1 LIDVA
6 PYVIHCVLSLI
17 LQVCD
22 ACQGR
27 YAIPSGHEDHVKLHD
42 GPIKEA
48 NIHDGTAIPC
58 CPLCL
63 GLLSSSRIENKAV
76 RLVLEKP
83 LLTSETLNHSQPAAN
98 AAAHAATG
106 AEIVSLSLES
116 AVWQLKNEWT
126 FDEFTIDLSLPA
138 AFAVREQAAKW
149 LLSDDVYQH
158 APSSQ
163 IKDSLRSVLI
173 SHVERISGAVFKP
186 CASFK
191 IQVKCE
197 YDKNIESE
205 AEWLQ
210 DGVKKAKKRRKRAHR
225 NCDVYKRPETGKEDE
240 ILGCDDVNMMFKD
253 YSLLSSAATVF
264 RLSEMSREEF
274 FRRCPVPVSSLST
287 PCISNEA
294 TLVMKGQRSPQYIGG
309 RYLKVQRGLP
319 QSPWIVDGIRKGK
332 SSVQEELAAAIL
344 PGAKADSYAFISSGR
359 EDIDV
364 RMLGYGRP
372 FALEV
377 RNARVWP
384 LPSQALPSVT
394 FGQFIRAHS
403 ESGVYYALKSAQ
415 LTLED
420 VTQLKMGEE
429 NKKKSYAAVCWA
441 SNGNG
446 VDTTGALLGFLPQG
460 EFEIRQK
467 TPLRV
472 LHRRPNIVRCRMIHE
487 ISGQVLPGRPNG
499 YFLLRLTTAAGTYVK
514 EFINGDRGRTQ
525 PSLSDL
531 LGCRVE
537 CVYLDVT
544 TVHMEF

>member
-1 LIDVA
+1 
-6 PYVIHCVLSLI
+6 
-17 LQVCD
+17 
-22 ACQGR
+22 
-27 YAIPSGHEDHVKLHD
+27 LHD
-42 GPIKEA
+42 GTVKEA
-48 NIHDGTAIPC
+48 NINDGTAIPC

-76 RLVLEKP
+76 RLVLERP

-98 AAAHAATG
+98 VAAHAET
-106 AEIVSLSLES
+106 VSLSLES
-116 AVWQLKNEWT
+116 AVLQLKNEWT

-149 LLSDDVYQH
+149 LLRDDAHQH
-158 APSSQ
+158 APASQ

-191 IQVKCE
+191 VQVKCE

-210 DGVKKAKKRRKRAHR
+210 DGVKKGKKRRKRTHR
-225 NCDVYKRPETGKEDE
+225 NDGVHKRPETGEEDE
-240 ILGCDDVNMMFKD
+240 RFGCDDEKMMFRD
-253 YSLLSSAATVF
+253 YSLLSSAATVL
-264 RLSEMSREEF
+264 RLDEMSREEF
-274 FRRCPVPVSSLST
+274 FRRCPIPVSSLSP
-287 PCISNEA
+287 PCISNEV

-309 RYLKVQRGLP
+309 RYLKLQRGLP
-319 QSPWIVDGIRKGK
+319 QSPWIMGGIRKGK

-344 PGAKADSYAFISSGR
+344 PGAKADSYAFMSSGR

-364 RMLGYGRP
+364 RMLGSGRP

-377 RNARVWP
+377 RNPRVWP

-394 FGQFIRAHS
+394 FGQFTRAHS
-403 ESGVYYALKSAQ
+403 ESGVYYALKNAQ

-420 VTQLKMGEE
+420 VTQLKVGEE

-441 SNGNG
+441 SHGNG
-446 VDTTGALLGFLPQG
+446 VDTNDARALLGFLPQG

-472 LHRRPNIVRCRMIHE
+472 LHRRPNIVRCRLIHQ
-487 ISGQVLPGRPNG
+487 ISVQVLPDCPDG

-514 EFINGDRGRTQ
+514 EFINGDRGCTR
-525 PSLSDL
+525 PSLSEM

>member
-1 LIDVA
+1 MIDA
-6 PYVIHCVLSLI
+6 SPYV

-27 YAIPSGHEDHVKLHD
+27 YTAPSGHEEHVRLH
-42 GPIKEA
+42 A
-48 NIHDGTAIPC
+48 HDGTVEEASINDGSAMPC
-58 CPLCL
+58 CPLCF
-63 GLLSSSRIENKAV
+63 GLLSSSRIEKKAV
-76 RLVLEKP
+76 RLLLEKP
-83 LLTSETLNHSQPAAN
+83 LLTPESLKHSQPAAN
-98 AAAHAATG
+98 AAAHA
-106 AEIVSLSLES
+106 EVVSLSLES
-116 AVWQLKNEWT
+116 AILQLKNEWT

-149 LLSDDVYQH
+149 LLSNDAHQH

-191 IQVKCE
+191 VQVKCE
-197 YDKNIESE
+197 YHKNIESE

-210 DGVKKAKKRRKRAHR
+210 DGVRKGKKRRRRSHQKDSIH
-225 NCDVYKRPETGKEDE
+225 KQQETGEEDE
-240 ILGCDDVNMMFKD
+240 RYGCDDEKMMFSE
-253 YSLLSSAATVF
+253 YSLLSSAATVL
-264 RLSEMSREEF
+264 RLDEMSREEF
-274 FRRCPVPVSSLST
+274 FRRCPILVSSLST
-287 PCISNEA
+287 PCISNKF
-294 TLVMKGQRSPQYIGG
+294 TLVLKGQRSPQYIGG
-309 RYLKVQRGLP
+309 RYLKVQRGVP
-319 QSPWIVDGIRKGK
+319 QSPWIVGGIRKGK

-344 PGAKADSYAFISSGR
+344 PGAKADSYVFISSGR

-364 RMLGYGRP
+364 RMLGSGRP

-384 LPSQALPSVT
+384 LPSQALPLDT
-394 FGQFIRAHS
+394 FGQFTRAHS
-403 ESGVYYALKSAQ
+403 ESGVYYALKNAQ
-415 LTLED
+415 LSLED
-420 VTQLKMGEE
+420 VTKLKTGEE
-429 NKKKSYAAVCWA
+429 SKQKSYAAVCWA
-441 SNGNG
+441 PHGNG
-446 VDTTGALLGFLPQG
+446 VDTSNARVLLDFLPQG

-472 LHRRPNIVRCRMIHE
+472 LHRRPNIVRCRMIHQ
-487 ISGQVLPGRPNG
+487 ISAQVLPGRPDG

-514 EFINGDRGRTQ
+514 EFINGDRGRTR
-525 PSLSDL
+525 PSLSEM